1 MVRVCKNI
9 DNYLQYP
16 VRCVSSK
23 KKKKKILVKIFLEI
37 ILDDRINKIDTVLK
51 RRKKMEDNL
60 STRIEIIAKTLF
72 ERNVHLH
79 GELFKVER
87 TFFCAQINGPSEILL
102 TPIIGSRYSKHK
114 R

>member
-37 ILDDRINKIDTVLK
+37 ILDDRINKIDTVL
-51 RRKKMEDNL
+51 
-60 STRIEIIAKTLF
+60 
-72 ERNVHLH
+72 
-79 GELFKVER
+79 
-87 TFFCAQINGPSEILL
+87 
-102 TPIIGSRYSKHK
+102 
-114 R
+114 